1 MALPV
6 AAQCSHGV
14 GVTPAGVE
22 QQPVTDRRLARPV
35 LHPWPRGHLGARADR
50 LAMRGKRASAR
61 LDATPSELALTA
73 SAGACGSPD
82 AGLRSPG
89 ASAAVYIGKP
99 RILHASNLAR
109 RAVSSFG
116 AHAPYWA
123 IPAAPRS
130 GRLTVEVR
138 GPIFG
143 FAVGDR
149 LLAAQALD
157 VEQAPTAMVVDCSF
171 AWGSASPL
179 DAGRPTTER

>member
-1 MALPV
+1 MRKFGQKLSRSWPGAPNRSHRSQSQPLP
-6 AAQCSHGV
+6 
-14 GVTPAGVE
+14 
-22 QQPVTDRRLARPV
+22 TDRPTDQT
-35 LHPWPRGHLGARADR
+35 PEICSPQP
-50 LAMRGKRASAR
+50 
-61 LDATPSELALTA
+61 LDFHR
-73 SAGACGSPD
+73 SPD

-130 GRLTVEVR
+130 GPLTVEVR

-171 AWGSASPL
+171 ASGSASPL